1 MKKIKRFWDKLTDP
15 LEFIRLKLAVV
26 GVILII
32 GMMLDG
38 R

>member
-1 MKKIKRFWDKLTDP
+1 MHRIKQFWYKLTDP